1 MEHVDIADFFHQH
14 RQQGVDV
21 RDPPEVSGDDPIR
34 LLLRVLDEI
43 DYGLVLVDSSAR
55 VRFANHV
62 ALRECAVGL
71 TIRLRNGIVSM
82 HQESD
87 QSAMLKALCAAG
99 RGARSLLQLNSSVDT
114 QMVAVVPLD
123 GVAGRSTLLVFGKAQ
138 PCEPLSID
146 FFARAYRLSN
156 AENAVLR
163 ALCGGSCPEET
174 ARQLGVAIST
184 VRTQIGSIRA
194 KTGTRSIREL
204 IRRVTSLPPIVPLL
218 HRHEMPIVPEFY
230 REAA

>member
-1 MEHVDIADFFHQH
+1 MNHLDIADFFHQH
-14 RQQGVDV
+14 RQHGVDL
-21 RDPPEVSGDDPIR
+21 RDPAAASSDDRIR

-43 DYGLVLVDSSAR
+43 DYGLVLVDPSAR

-62 ALRECAVGL
+62 ALRECGVGL

-82 HQESD
+82 NHESD

-99 RGARSLLQLNSSVDT
+99 RGARSLLQLHSTVDT

-123 GVAGRSTLLVFGKAQ
+123 EAAGRSALLVFGKVQ

-146 FFARAYRLSN
+146 FFARAHHLSN
-156 AENAVLR
+156 AENTVLR
-163 ALCGGSCPEET
+163 ALCGGSCPDEI

-184 VRTQIGSIRA
+184 VRTQISSIRA

-218 HRHEMPIVPEFY
+218 HRHEMPIAPELY